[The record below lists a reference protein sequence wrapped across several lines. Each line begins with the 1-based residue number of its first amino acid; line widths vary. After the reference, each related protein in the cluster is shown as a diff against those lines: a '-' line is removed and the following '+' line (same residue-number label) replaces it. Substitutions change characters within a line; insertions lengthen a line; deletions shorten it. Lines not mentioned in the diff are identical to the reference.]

1 MGNLKVST
9 NCYKN
14 GVIYLHEKRHPKE
27 NRKIVR
33 NFILL
38 RAKVERVKI
47 LA

>member
-9 NCYKN
+9 NCYNN
-14 GVIYLHEKRHPKE
+14 GVIYLHEKRHPKV

>member
-9 NCYKN
+9 VKKN

-27 NRKIVR
+27 NRKIVQ

>member
-1 MGNLKVST
+1 MSNLKVS
-9 NCYKN
+9 NKSKKSA
-14 GVIYLHEKRHPKE
+14 VIYLHEKRHPKE